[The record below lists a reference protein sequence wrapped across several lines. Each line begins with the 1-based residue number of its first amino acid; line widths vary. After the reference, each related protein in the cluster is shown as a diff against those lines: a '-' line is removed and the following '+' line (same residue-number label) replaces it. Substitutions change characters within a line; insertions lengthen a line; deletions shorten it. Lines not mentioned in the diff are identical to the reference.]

1 MGTTPIRKNGSH
13 DIWTLAELQKG
24 AAPIEKN
31 VIVTDAEGKEIGSTW
46 PKRAKGLVK
55 NGRAEYVGDREI
67 RLLNTHAPAAYH
79 SAEERNMSKVIDF
92 NAREF
97 KLDKSLSGGFGERV
111 YLTTALG
118 NTVEAWE
125 IGDTYSMGTRIVC
138 EKKLEKNT
146 DYLFRFAMTGGIKEL
161 SMRGSVV
168 SKAVLYGLD
177 GFETEE
183 EAWEERLTFSLEES
197 RLRPVLSKRDRT
209 GLLRVFE
216 LPFHTGEQ
224 ENWRIV
230 FTAANGRE
238 QIFPAEDCAAY
249 APLEDLSYDVWLQER
264 KAEQEEQIEKEVE
277 RQMRKNSFL
286 WPENGRGAEKD
297 EPEEA
302 SAT

>member
-1 MGTTPIRKNGSH
+1 LGTTPIRKNGSH

-67 RLLNTHAPAAYH
+67 RLLFTQAPTVY
-79 SAEERNMSKVIDF
+79 SFTEELNMSKVIEF
-92 NAREF
+92 NARDF
-97 KLDKSLSGGFGERV
+97 RLDKTVSNGFGERV
-111 YLTTALG
+111 FLTTG
-118 NTVEAWE
+118 PGSTVEAWE
-125 IGDTYSMGTRIVC
+125 MGDYGKVLTRIAA

-146 DYLFRFAMTGGIKEL
+146 DYLFRFAMTGGINAVLPGNVE
-161 SMRGSVV
+161 

-177 GFETEE
+177 GYETEE
-183 EAWEERLTFSLEES
+183 EAWEERLTFSLAES
-197 RLRPVLSKRDRT
+197 RFRPVLSKRDKT

-230 FTAANGRE
+230 FTAMGAPA
-238 QIFPAEDCAAY
+238 QFFPAEDMAAY
-249 APLEDLSYDVWLQER
+249 EPLTDLSYDVWLEER
-264 KAEQEEQIEKEVE
+264 KAEQEERIEKEVV
-277 RQMRKNSFL
+277 RQMKKNSFL
-286 WPENGRGAEKD
+286 WPENGKREEKD
-297 EPEEA
+297 EEEE
-302 SAT
+302 

>member
-1 MGTTPIRKNGSH
+1 MRINGSH
-13 DIWTLAELQKG
+13 DISTLTELQKG

-31 VIVTDAEGKEIGSTW
+31 VIVTDAEGKEIGSTY

-55 NGRAEYVGDREI
+55 NGRAEYIGDREI
-67 RLLNTHAPAAYH
+67 RLLITHAPAAYH
-79 SAEERNMSKVIDF
+79 SAEELNMSKVIDF

-97 KLDKSLSGGFGERV
+97 KQDKSLSGGFGERV
-111 YLTTALG
+111 FLTTALG

-146 DYLFRFAMTGGIKEL
+146 DYLFRFAMTGGIKDL
-161 SMRGSVV
+161 SMRGSVI

-230 FTAANGRE
+230 FTVVGIPA

-249 APLEDLSYDVWLQER
+249 GQLKDLDYDAWLEER
-264 KAEQEEQIEKEVE
+264 KAEQEKEKDLEVE
-277 RQMRKNSFL
+277 RQMKKNSFL
-286 WPENGRGAEKD
+286 WPENGWNTEKD
-297 EPEEA
+297 EDTE
-302 SAT
+302 SV